1 MIATDASL
9 LAVPSL
15 FPPPRHTLPLSAAL
29 PLQRAEQ
36 ASAVPGNRLWSALA
50 SLAPLLPASELV
62 LLRSGARL
70 MYADQCCP
78 HVYFPCTTA
87 VSLLLTTQQGK
98 SCQVGMIGN
107 DGVVGVQGLMG
118 NRWMPYEAVVCSSGL
133 ARRVS
138 VAALARECAP
148 GTPGGELLL
157 RDAQAQT
164 AQMAYAAVCCQH
176 HNVEQ
181 RTCRLLLQAF
191 DAADGGELR
200 LTHELMSECL
210 GVRRE
215 SISMVAHRLHQ
226 ERVISYTRGRIA
238 LVDRAALEARSCECY
253 AVVKNDLTA
262 MFDQGLGA
270 SGVRHPA
277 QTRGRHAPRTHVA
290 AC

>member
-1 MIATDASL
+1 MDERRGFQCL
-9 LAVPSL
+9 PGCLV
-15 FPPPRHTLPLSAAL
+15 RH
-29 PLQRAEQ
+29 
-36 ASAVPGNRLWSALA
+36 
-50 SLAPLLPASELV
+50 
-62 LLRSGARL
+62 ARL
-70 MYADQCCP
+70 GEFAQFVIDQW
-78 HVYFPCTTA
+78 
-87 VSLLLTTQQGK
+87 QQ
-98 SCQVGMIGN
+98 
-107 DGVVGVQGLMG
+107 L
-118 NRWMPYEAVVCSSGL
+118 
-133 ARRVS
+133 RR
-138 VAALARECAP
+138 RMRIP
-148 GTPGGELLL
+148 
-157 RDAQAQT
+157 
-164 AQMAYAAVCCQH
+164 
-176 HNVEQ
+176 
-181 RTCRLLLQAF
+181 
-191 DAADGGELR
+191 AADGGELR